1 MDNSEG
7 SENIEDSISSE
18 DNNNSSKNDNIL
30 FNIDVKLSDT
40 KMVKL
45 HINENDDIKEKVS
58 FFCEAYKIKPELQP
72 LIKKIIENKLN
83 QELSANKNSSTE
95 SSSGILSNIKEKIT
109 ENKNYKKINND
120 GIILKGTK
128 KPKDNLRNKID
139 KNKKNIQKPKSNN
152 YNNGKINFKNNN
164 NLNKNKNILK
174 NPVIILNN
182 KINNNKNKHFQKPK
196 KLNVLKINNPNLIRK
211 RPNSTG
217 NYKNLKKEDKLYN
230 NYMNSSPRKKLYL
243 QEKHKDKDEDFK
255 YSPKIDKNSQ
265 MIWERCIHSINNK
278 KVEDRLINYGE
289 KINQKK
295 LKAQTNSLLEDIK
308 NNTFSPKINNNSR
321 YIADN
326 KKKDRIN
333 QITKIQNLLSENK
346 KHSYNKNTKN
356 KNLNLLL
363 EKGNKI
369 QEKNKIEEQ
378 TIDTFVSFGKNLFKQ
393 ESEVENPKD
402 SFNKNIFDCLYL
414 ESKIDK
420 LKKDKKINNFYK
432 NKYTFRPQIS
442 NLAKELKKENNET
455 NQEFLQRL
463 SSLPKNEAK
472 PLKEKLNSY
481 YDDKNRFSSK
491 KGKKINEK
499 KKEISVDLEGFYDKK
514 LIKQKE
520 DLKNEEIINDNK
532 KKKYYFKKS
541 SELINKMKNEKYKLL
556 FDFLDSDKDGLI
568 SYDKIKLTGINNNIL
583 ASLSPIL
590 EELYE
595 SKKSFDYKTFFN
607 KIEI

>member
-95 SSSGILSNIKEKIT
+95 SSSGKLSNIKEKIT

-590 EELYE
+590 KELYE

>member
-45 HINENDDIKEKVS
+45 HLNENDDIKEKVS

-139 KNKKNIQKPKSNN
+139 KNKKNIQKHKSNN

-590 EELYE
+590 KELYE

>member
-152 YNNGKINFKNNN
+152 YNNRKINFKNNN

-590 EELYE
+590 KELYE

>member
-139 KNKKNIQKPKSNN
+139 KHKKNMQKPKSNN

-590 EELYE
+590 KELYE

>member
-1 MDNSEG
+1 
-7 SENIEDSISSE
+7 
-18 DNNNSSKNDNIL
+18 
-30 FNIDVKLSDT
+30 
-40 KMVKL
+40 
-45 HINENDDIKEKVS
+45 
-58 FFCEAYKIKPELQP
+58 
-72 LIKKIIENKLN
+72 
-83 QELSANKNSSTE
+83 
-95 SSSGILSNIKEKIT
+95 
-109 ENKNYKKINND
+109 
-120 GIILKGTK
+120 
-128 KPKDNLRNKID
+128 
-139 KNKKNIQKPKSNN
+139 
-152 YNNGKINFKNNN
+152 
-164 NLNKNKNILK
+164 
-174 NPVIILNN
+174 
-182 KINNNKNKHFQKPK
+182 
-196 KLNVLKINNPNLIRK
+196 
-211 RPNSTG
+211 
-217 NYKNLKKEDKLYN
+217 
-230 NYMNSSPRKKLYL
+230 
-243 QEKHKDKDEDFK
+243 
-255 YSPKIDKNSQ
+255 

-590 EELYE
+590 KELYE

>member
-45 HINENDDIKEKVS
+45 HLNENDDIKEKVS

-590 EELYE
+590 KELYE